1 MLPVLF
7 IWTYHVIK
15 RIWQA
20 KKITPGIIMNTNR
33 RLELYLHG
41 VFAVVMIVSIP
52 VMYWRYNQPDQ
63 LVARLD
69 GGKVIGILSDRLRAK
84 GAEALPYLRKG
95 LEDGINNYADQYN
108 NYGKIL
114 IARRC
119 ASILSGLRDKGSIDL
134 FIKGI
139 MITPGSEYDFDTK
152 GLRDNCAEALVGIG
166 GAEVIEK
173 FIKSLDSSGDE
184 TRDLILNSLD
194 KLGRPIADYDEAIKS
209 DPKDHKAYY
218 NRAFIY
224 DKKGYTD
231 LAITGYTKVIKL
243 NPAYV
248 MAYHNRAYD
257 YSKKGDYKAATADAN
272 MFLKLAPNHNLAD
285 GIGYR
290 LKEWGY
296 DADAEI
302 KGNSQ
307 NAFAYLKRGNKY
319 LQKGELKQAIADFNE
334 AIKLDPKNPSAYIN
348 RGWTY
353 SQQGNSEQ
361 ALTDYNEA
369 IKLDPKDAEAYTRR
383 GRVYDE
389 KGDSEKA
396 IAEYT
401 KAIALNSQYAWAYY
415 SRGYAYFNKG
425 NLDGAIADYTVVIKL
440 NYGDVDIYYNRA
452 VAYSKKGNLKPAI
465 IDGEMFLNLAPNNP
479 KAEEMKSLINQ
490 WKKQVK

>member
-69 GGKVIGILSDRLRAK
+69 GSNVISTLSNRLRDK

-108 NYGKIL
+108 NYGKTI
-114 IARRC
+114 IAARC
-119 ASILSGLRDKGSIDL
+119 ASILGSMHDKDSIDL
-134 FIKGI
+134 LAKGL
-139 MITPGSEYDFDTK
+139 MITPRDNYDYGTNT
-152 GLRDNCAEALVGIG
+152 LRDRCADALVEIG
-166 GAEVIEK
+166 GNEVIDK

-184 TRDLILNSLD
+184 TRNLILKSLE
-194 KLGRPIADYDEAIKS
+194 KLELPITDYNKAIKS
-209 DPKDHKAYY
+209 DPKNYQAYY

-231 LAITGYTKVIKL
+231 LAIADYTKAIKL
-243 NPAYV
+243 NPAYI
-248 MAYHNRAYD
+248 MAYHNRAFAYE
-257 YSKKGDYKAATADAN
+257 KKGDYKAATADAN
-272 MFLKLAPNHNLAD
+272 MFLKLAPNHHLAD
-285 GIGYR
+285 NISWR
-290 LKEWGY
+290 LGEWNY
-296 DADAEI
+296 DADEDV
-302 KGNSQ
+302 KNNPGN
-307 NAFAYLKRGNKY
+307 ALAYLKRGNKY

-353 SQQGNSEQ
+353 SKQGNSEQ